1 MLATFNKVQFALSIL
16 PIFILFIK
24 NFKLFKFDRKHI
36 YFVSIIIIILTSI
49 FFRNFLISG
58 CFQYPM
64 EITCSEKVSWT
75 TKNTKSITDAYY
87 NYQKGQAWAKDW
99 PNRIKR
105 ANKNE
110 INTYEEYNK
119 IKIGYQLDE

>member
-1 MLATFNKVQFALSIL
+1 MN
-16 PIFILFIK
+16 IK
-24 NFKLFKFDRKHI
+24 FLKDRI
-36 YFVSIIIIILTSI
+36 E
-49 FFRNFLISG
+49 
-58 CFQYPM
+58 

-119 IKIGYQLDE
+119 IKNWLPVWMNNHFKRIIEKNLLNSNY